1 MFKKSLLAAALLIA
15 GGTAVNA
22 AEIGVRSSYGT
33 SFRNITNG
41 RFVSAG
47 ASAEAYVE
55 NSAGFSL
62 GLEQVSTETREGS
75 IDRVVGEPVTL
86 TEERDLTASFFGNEF
101 PTGETA
107 TTTTEVLGD
116 VSETSDF
123 EATSRDFNGVSGSG
137 YTRTLVGARAD
148 GYKESYHFSGG
159 SSQTFSELS
168 TFSR

>member
-1 MFKKSLLAAALLIA
+1 MFNKSILAAALLTVGALTA
-15 GGTAVNA
+15 GSGASA

-33 SFRNITNG
+33 SFRTITNG

-75 IDRVVGEPVTL
+75 IRRRVGEPVTL
-86 TEERDLTASFFGNEF
+86 EEKAFIPFKGL
-101 PTGETA
+101 
-107 TTTTEVLGD
+107 TTTRSEEVLGN
-116 VSETSDF
+116 VREESDF
-123 EATSRDFNGVSGSG
+123 EATSRDFAGVSGSG
-137 YTRTLVGARAD
+137 YTRTLVGAQAE
-148 GYKESYHFSGG
+148 GYKESYDFSGG

>member
-1 MFKKSLLAAALLIA
+1 MFNKAILAAALLSVGAITA
-15 GGTAVNA
+15 GTAASA

-33 SFRNITNG
+33 SFREITNG
-41 RFVSAG
+41 RFVAAG
-47 ASAEAYVE
+47 ASAEAYIE

-86 TEERDLTASFFGNEF
+86 TETKRF
-101 PTGETA
+101 PFVGEITTG
-107 TTTTEVLGD
+107 TEQVLGD

-123 EATSRDFNGVSGSG
+123 EATSRDFSGVSGSG
-137 YTRTLVGARAD
+137 YTRTLVGASVD
-148 GYKESYHFSGG
+148 GYKETYDFTGG

>member
-33 SFRNITNG
+33 SFRNITHG

-62 GLEQVSTETREGS
+62 GLERVSTETREGS

-86 TEERDLTASFFGNEF
+86 EEKVLLPGKGLTTFRSEDVVGDLRE
-101 PTGETA
+101 E
-107 TTTTEVLGD
+107 
-116 VSETSDF
+116 SDF
-123 EATSRDFNGVSGSG
+123 EATSRDFAGISGSG
-137 YTRTLVGARAD
+137 YTRTLVGARVD
-148 GYKESYHFSGG
+148 GYKESYNFTGG

>member
-75 IDRVVGEPVTL
+75 IRRRVGEPVTL
-86 TEERDLTASFFGNEF
+86 TETKRVPILGNIT
-101 PTGETA
+101 TG
-107 TTTTEVLGD
+107 TEQVLGD
-116 VSETSDF
+116 VREESDF
-123 EATSRDFNGVSGSG
+123 EATTRDFTGVSGSG
-137 YTRTLVGARAD
+137 YNRTLVGARAD
-148 GYKESYHFSGG
+148 GYKESYHFTGG